1 TDAGLAESLSPL
13 AGLVAGL
20 GTAAPAEEVE
30 ALKEQLSEL
39 KAASKAQK
47 TQLDELLRQM
57 GGKKK

>member
-1 TDAGLAESLSPL
+1 
-13 AGLVAGL
+13 
-20 GTAAPAEEVE
+20 VE

-39 KAASKAQK
+39 KAASDAQK